1 MSLPS
6 RNCLFKTSSLGS
18 LVTGPAWTLEFLL
31 LLLLSN
37 IFPFVLPPVKLHLL
51 QVHPGWVW
59 EYRAE
64 RLARGQGCWREWG
77 RAEGVEGGLRGGW
90 GGAPLPVLLH
100 STSLGYI
107 LHTRPWHRVK
117 VNLIQSSLNCKWIH
131 IRRKA
136 EWYIDFSVLILT
148 LHILIHLRSETY
160 DTSCGSR
167 WYSLANVLPCAAV
180 MAWHVLPCVAMCCHV
195 LKCVAMCCCLGMCCH
210 VLPCADMCCHVQ
222 TCAAVMAWHGIGQQ
236 CIVALR
242 AINLIDVAQIAQM
255 MWKIWCH
262 QQVHRYKS
270 VHVFISLFE
279 NYANNKDI
287 DTNDI
292 LHKYSLQGHWNI
304 CKAVVM

>member
-1 MSLPS
+1 MFHSILNVFIPSDMSVMSLPS

-18 LVTGPAWTLEFLL
+18 LVTGPAWTLNAGISLL
-31 LLLLSN
+31 RLSN
-37 IFPFVLPPVKLHLL
+37 IFPFLLPPVKLHLL

-136 EWYIDFSVLILT
+136 EWYIVLVLT
-148 LHILIHLRSETY
+148 LHI
-160 DTSCGSR
+160 
-167 WYSLANVLPCAAV
+167 
-180 MAWHVLPCVAMCCHV
+180 
-195 LKCVAMCCCLGMCCH
+195 
-210 VLPCADMCCHVQ
+210 
-222 TCAAVMAWHGIGQQ
+222 
-236 CIVALR
+236 
-242 AINLIDVAQIAQM
+242 
-255 MWKIWCH
+255 
-262 QQVHRYKS
+262 
-270 VHVFISLFE
+270 
-279 NYANNKDI
+279 
-287 DTNDI
+287 
-292 LHKYSLQGHWNI
+292 
-304 CKAVVM
+304 